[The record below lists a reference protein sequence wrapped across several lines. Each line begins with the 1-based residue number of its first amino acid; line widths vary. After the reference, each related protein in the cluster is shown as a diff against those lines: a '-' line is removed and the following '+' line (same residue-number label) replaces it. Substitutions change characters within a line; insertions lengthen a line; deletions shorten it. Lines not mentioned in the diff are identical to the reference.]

1 VSYAP
6 SLSYSEHVQEAGG
19 MDVGLIYTRVV
30 KADYDSWI
38 KLTIWSGRPLRALA
52 NPYLRDWE
60 QNRQAEI
67 RELQAKGVVPLVYEI
82 DRLHREG
89 RLTEEIEDAAD
100 MSYVEF
106 CLGVNV

>member
-1 VSYAP
+1 M
-6 SLSYSEHVQEAGG
+6 EN
-19 MDVGLIYTRVV
+19 RVI

-100 MSYVEF
+100 MRYVY
-106 CLGVNV
+106 CWIGRDMRSGRGKLIRCDADRLALWADR